1 MGKEQPGPVLAGAWV
16 PAEEPVEEVTGDG
29 PDEDSNVAIQGRTT
43 DEEFQTFFNEKT
55 FGTGEAGE
63 VPSRWVQGHGVG
75 PALRLATHCPPC
87 CTDCGLRPLF
97 EQMSK
102 EDKTEEELLESYID
116 GRIVHGWD
124 AEMGLAPWCVPDPSY
139 LPSGW
144 SQPHLIPPPGD
155 FSPLTGLGSWV
166 VRAQPQHLLKP
177 HSRT

>member
-75 PALRLATHCPPC
+75 PALRLATHCPPA
-87 CTDCGLRPLF
+87 
-97 EQMSK
+97 
-102 EDKTEEELLESYID
+102 LLY
-116 GRIVHGWD
+116 RLW
-124 AEMGLAPWCVPDPSY
+124 AAAA
-139 LPSGW
+139 
-144 SQPHLIPPPGD
+144 
-155 FSPLTGLGSWV
+155 
-166 VRAQPQHLLKP
+166 VRADVKGRQNRGGASGVLHRRAHRARLGRGDGPSALVRP
-177 HSRT
+177 